1 LDLSTSFMELF
12 PGFEE
17 SSSDVPP
24 APLAERMRP
33 SEWKDLLG
41 HVKLVGEGKPLRE
54 LIAGPSSFSF
64 ILWGPPGSGKT
75 TIARIAARMTGSEFH
90 EISAVNAGVA
100 DIRKVISQAQK
111 VWRFSKR
118 RSILFIDEIH
128 RFNKSQQDAVL
139 PHVESG
145 TLRLIG
151 STTENPSFEVIPAL
165 RSRCQI
171 FRLESLTQE
180 DIRSLLERGLAD
192 REHGFGKDSL
202 VIESDA
208 IDLIITCA
216 NGDARKAL
224 NVLEA
229 ARDFSCSGEGDPRP
243 VQIKDI
249 EGIIQ
254 TVAVLYDKGGTEHYD
269 HASAFQKSLRGS
281 DPDAAIY
288 WLAKMIA
295 GGEAPRFIARRL
307 VVTASEDVGNADPM
321 ALVIANAAAEAS
333 ERLGWPDARIPL
345 AQAVIYVARAR
356 KDNSAIVA
364 VDSALGDIQ
373 NKGKSFPVPD
383 HLKDTHYSDAKTQY
397 GYGKDYLYPHDHP
410 GHKVKQ
416 DYLPTALK
424 GREYV
429 PPEET
434 DKSEDE
440 G

>member
-1 LDLSTSFMELF
+1 M
-12 PGFEE
+12 
-17 SSSDVPP
+17 
-24 APLAERMRP
+24 
-33 SEWKDLLG
+33 
-41 HVKLVGEGKPLRE
+41 
-54 LIAGPSSFSF
+54 
-64 ILWGPPGSGKT
+64 WGPPGSGKT

-202 VIESDA
+202 VIKSAA

-243 VQIKDI
+243 VQIKDV

-356 KDNSAIVA
+356 KDNSVIVA
-364 VDSALGDIQ
+364 IDSALGDIQ

-416 DYLPTALK
+416 NYLPTALK